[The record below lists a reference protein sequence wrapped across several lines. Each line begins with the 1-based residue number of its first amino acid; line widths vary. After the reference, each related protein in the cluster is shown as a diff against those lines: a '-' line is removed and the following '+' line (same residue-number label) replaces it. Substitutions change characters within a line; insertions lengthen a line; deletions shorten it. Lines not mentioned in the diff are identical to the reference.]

1 MTTPI
6 TLQPALLERVQ
17 GFSDRLG
24 RPRDDV
30 IADAILGLLTN
41 PPCKAH
47 RGLGLIAEACD
58 PGIDPDGTLTN
69 EPVAAIYCTTDAA
82 WKTEIID
89 LLRSTIEAIQADPR

>member
-6 TLQPALLERVQ
+6 TLPPDLAERVQ
-17 GFSDRLG
+17 GYADRLG
-24 RPRDDV
+24 RPRDT
-30 IADAILGLLTN
+30 IICDAILGLLTN
-41 PPCKAH
+41 PCKAH
-47 RGLGLIAEACD
+47 RGLGLIAEASD

-89 LLRSTIEAIQADPR
+89 LLRSTIEAIEDDPR